1 MSIRNCGDIGVNTQ
15 YIVKRLIA
23 NQNLLKLLYYTDK
36 DPLAGDD
43 LTQDQI
49 QDEVFE
55 KLFKGETIIN
65 GVDGYSRGKALLKSI
80 LYQ

>member
-55 KLFKGETIIN
+55 NSLKLFLVLVQKKQHIQ
-65 GVDGYSRGKALLKSI
+65 L
-80 LYQ
+80 